1 MIAALTRAC
10 LYAARQLSHAELD
23 GFLQRQF
30 QDEGGLLRAKTFSMP
45 VGNVS
50 AAAVRVPWMVTEPR
64 AALAMGR
71 TSIRGVC
78 IPSLQR
84 ARSSGAVLDGMPVSA
99 HMRRTDSRPK
109 MRLEL
114 RLASASVP
122 EAISRIG
129 VRLATRLHGYS
140 GTPPRNRFT

>member
-1 MIAALTRAC
+1 MIAAMTKAC

-30 QDEGGLLRAKTFSMP
+30 CDDGGLLRAKTFSMAI
-45 VGNVS
+45 GDAS
-50 AAAVRVPWMVTEPR
+50 AAAIRVPRMITEPR
-64 AALAMGR
+64 AALAIAR

-84 ARSSGAVLDGMPVSA
+84 ARSSEALLDGMPVSA
-99 HMRRTDSRPK
+99 NIRRTDRRPK

-129 VRLATRLHGYS
+129 VQLATRLHGYS
-140 GTPPRNRFT
+140 GDAPKNRFT